1 MEDDNW
7 QEFFVYTHKRSNHKL
22 VSLLLSVPFLL
33 EPPICIA
40 KVAVDS
46 TSFPWALSTHK
57 ELLRSRKS
65 WQAEVTGLKA
75 VITEPQAPRAQAMQV
90 SHRKKNGNSS
100 VL

>member
-7 QEFFVYTHKRSNHKL
+7 QFFVYTHKRSNHKL
-22 VSLLLSVPFLL
+22 VSLL

-46 TSFPWALSTHK
+46 TSFPRALSTHK
-57 ELLRSRKS
+57 ELLSSRKS
-65 WQAEVTGLKA
+65 WQAEVTRLKA

-90 SHRKKNGNSS
+90 SHRKKNGNPS